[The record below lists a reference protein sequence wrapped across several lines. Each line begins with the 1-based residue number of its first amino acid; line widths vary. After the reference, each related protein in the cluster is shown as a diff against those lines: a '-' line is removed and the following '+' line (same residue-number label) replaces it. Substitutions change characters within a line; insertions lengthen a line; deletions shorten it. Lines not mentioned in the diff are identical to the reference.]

1 MQLMF
6 IINNCWGWSTFQKGE
21 RLMNIYK
28 MFYLIVLCLLITGC
42 SNKNNDIVLLEKTI
56 EDIKSDNIQLHELNT
71 ELSKKYKQS
80 ESKRKEYSEDLKESL
95 MKVEELDNII

>member
-1 MQLMF
+1 
-6 IINNCWGWSTFQKGE
+6 
-21 RLMNIYK
+21 MNIYK